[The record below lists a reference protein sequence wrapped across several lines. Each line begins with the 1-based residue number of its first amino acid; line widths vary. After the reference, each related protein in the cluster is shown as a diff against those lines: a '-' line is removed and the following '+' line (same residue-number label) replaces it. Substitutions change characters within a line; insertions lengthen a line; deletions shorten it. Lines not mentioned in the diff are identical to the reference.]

1 MSPTCSSGSSRSKG
15 CACLQPNKQNSS
27 HDRCCGAGAAF
38 LTAARSRALASL
50 PAAPVHARFAAIR
63 GTKLTRKNR
72 IDRVGNRSIFHKTV
86 AWPTAIQFCSVHG
99 TVPCSTYRE
108 RALYS
113 TRRACDAA
121 HDARSTKSGDPSYD
135 SIVNQRTDMLR
146 TRTAQVAC

>member
-15 CACLQPNKQNSS
+15 CACLQPNNQNSS

-50 PAAPVHARFAAIR
+50 PAAPVHARIAAMR

-72 IDRVGNRSIFHKTV
+72 IDRVKNRSIFYKTV
-86 AWPTAIQFCSVHG
+86 AWPTALQCLFTSLNSCESVHG
-99 TVPCSTYRE
+99 TVPCSTCRD
-108 RALYS
+108 RAFYS

-121 HDARSTKSGDPSYD
+121 QYARSTRSADPSYD
-135 SIVNQRTDMLR
+135 SIVNQRQT
-146 TRTAQVAC
+146 